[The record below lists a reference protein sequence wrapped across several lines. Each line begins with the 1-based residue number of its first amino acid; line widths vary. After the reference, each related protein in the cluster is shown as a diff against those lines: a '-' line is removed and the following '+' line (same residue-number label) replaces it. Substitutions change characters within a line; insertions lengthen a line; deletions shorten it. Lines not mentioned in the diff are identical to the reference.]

1 MANRMAEVAKMFG
14 VELGERFRIFDWNN
28 SDTSKFDFY
37 FSNEGLML
45 DYEDGSVPAH
55 GDLLELLKGNFI
67 IKRKP
72 WKPEHESSYW
82 CVGTGGAILH
92 CIWWGCGSPSV
103 SCMNNYKLGNCYRTE
118 EEAEANK
125 DKWVKFYASDD
136 VLEV

>member
-1 MANRMAEVAKMFG
+1 MENRMAEVAKMFG

-45 DYEDGSVPAH
+45 DYEDGPVPAH

-72 WKPEHESSYW
+72 WKPKDGDIYWYVCADGDLAVEEGWES
-82 CVGTGGAILH
+82 AKEI
-92 CIWWGCGSPSV
+92 CG
-103 SCMNNYKLGNCYRTE
+103 MNAYKLGNCYRTK